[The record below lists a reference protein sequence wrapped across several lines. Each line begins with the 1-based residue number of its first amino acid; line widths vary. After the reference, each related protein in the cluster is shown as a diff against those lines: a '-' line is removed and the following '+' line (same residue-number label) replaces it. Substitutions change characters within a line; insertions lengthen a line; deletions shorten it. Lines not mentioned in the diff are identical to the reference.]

1 VLVNAEEE
9 VEKDSGEETEILV
22 PNILL
27 VGKDEARS
35 RITRYCRGIAASWT
49 QLTPYALLCDDRRV
63 AQGRDLV
70 IFHCSDEEDITIAR
84 ELARQQRL
92 RILFTYDHHRRV
104 GEHLPKSSD
113 EGAVAHCQEFCLVS
127 SPVTAVAK
135 ILYGIRR
142 SRS

>member
-9 VEKDSGEETEILV
+9 VEKDSGEEMEIIV

-27 VGKDEARS
+27 VGKDDARL
-35 RITRYCRGIAASWT
+35 RIMRYCRGLAASWS

-63 AQGRDLV
+63 AQGRDLI

-84 ELARQQRL
+84 DLARQQRL

-104 GEHLPKSSD
+104 GESLPKSTE
-113 EGAVAHCQEFCLVS
+113 EGVVSHCQEFCLLS
-127 SPVTAVAK
+127 SPVTTVAK